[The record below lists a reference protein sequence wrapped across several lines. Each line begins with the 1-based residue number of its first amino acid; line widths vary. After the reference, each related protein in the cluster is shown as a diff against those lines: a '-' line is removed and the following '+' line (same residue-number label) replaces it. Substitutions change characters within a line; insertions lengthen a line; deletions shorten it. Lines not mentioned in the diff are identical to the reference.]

1 MLKFKFK
8 INTCLALV
16 AKDLSIL
23 LGSQYGGTLEGSK
36 AFSGCTGTEGTG
48 GRKCL
53 ESWLYF
59 A

>member
-1 MLKFKFK
+1 MFKFKFK

-36 AFSGCTGTEGTG
+36 AFSGCTGTRGNRGKEMP
-48 GRKCL
+48 
-53 ESWLYF
+53 
-59 A
+59 